1 MKIADREITLKSF
14 FTYYCF
20 NSLIILDML
29 LITIALIFQLSK
41 DSLIMIRYFDL
52 IVCIILLTDYAI
64 DLNHSSSKKDFILDP
79 ENIINLIASIPFDF
93 ILMTTIPGSGLL
105 RYFRLL
111 KLTRLFLLYHR
122 LKFIKRFC
130 EKTALHK
137 ILTVVF
143 AIVILFTLLFYLLG
157 SSYGGFDYFY
167 FVIVTLATVGYGD
180 ITPITYNEKILTII
194 LILIGVFVFSTI
206 TAALSSYLTDRILE
220 KEGEYN
226 KLKINRN
233 IEEKSENIMK
243 ELKIMREE
251 NQKLKEEI
259 NELKNLIKK

>member
-20 NSLIILDML
+20 NSLIILDMF

-41 DSLIMIRYFDL
+41 DTLIIIRYFDL

-79 ENIINLIASIPFDF
+79 ANIINLIASIPFDF

-122 LKFIKRFC
+122 LKRFC

-137 ILTVVF
+137 ILTIVF
-143 AIVILFTLLFYLLG
+143 AIVILFTLLFYILG

-180 ITPITYNEKILTII
+180 IIPRTYNEKILTII
-194 LILIGVFVFSTI
+194 LIVIGVFVFSTI
-206 TAALSSYLTDRILE
+206 TAAMSSYLTDRIME
-220 KEGEYN
+220 KEGKYN

-243 ELKIMREE
+243 ELKIMQEE